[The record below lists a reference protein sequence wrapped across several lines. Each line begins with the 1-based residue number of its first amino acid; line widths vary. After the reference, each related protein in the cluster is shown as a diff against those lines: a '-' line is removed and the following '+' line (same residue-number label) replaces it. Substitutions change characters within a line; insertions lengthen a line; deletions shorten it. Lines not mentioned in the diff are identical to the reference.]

1 MIICPNCGT
10 KQIEGTLFCNDCGAD
25 LTGLEEGIDPNLDLS
40 RESKYTTANIPPS
53 NFSIPVIP
61 QGTFPVA
68 PPAPVSGPVRKD
80 LKLVVLNTG
89 RRMECPDRSNIIIGR
104 SDAVSGETPDIDLTP
119 DDALEL
125 GVSRRHACITFR
137 DGVPFL
143 TDLGSTNRTFI
154 NRQVLMRGQ
163 PSLLKDGD
171 EIRMGNAIIKVL
183 FKPDAK

>member
-68 PPAPVSGPVRKD
+68 PPAPVSG
-80 LKLVVLNTG
+80 
-89 RRMECPDRSNIIIGR
+89 
-104 SDAVSGETPDIDLTP
+104 SGAQGFKACGIKYRET
-119 DDALEL
+119 
-125 GVSRRHACITFR
+125 
-137 DGVPFL
+137 DGMPRPF
-143 TDLGSTNRTFI
+143 
-154 NRQVLMRGQ
+154 
-163 PSLLKDGD
+163 
-171 EIRMGNAIIKVL
+171 
-183 FKPDAK
+183 